1 MVLPYPVIVIKEG
14 VLMAQQESLAKAMAD
29 LAEEKVKKLIKE
41 KLDAG
46 VSANDVLKECQAGMA
61 EIGNRYEE
69 GKYFVSELMYAG
81 EIMKDVMKA
90 LGPLLRNEAK
100 SEESRGKVVLGTV
113 KGDIHD
119 LGKDVVALMLRGAGF
134 EVIDLGVDVS
144 PAKFVEAIKKSGATI
159 VGMSVFLTM
168 AYEAATSTVNA
179 IKEAGLRE
187 KVSIM
192 IGGGPVTD
200 LVREKTGCDFY
211 GKDAVAG
218 MNYALSV
225 ISEQ

>member
-1 MVLPYPVIVIKEG
+1 MT
-14 VLMAQQESLAKAMAD
+14 QQESLSQAMAD
-29 LAEEKVKKLIKE
+29 LAEEKVKVLIKE
-41 KLDAG
+41 KIAAG
-46 VSANDVLKECQAGMA
+46 VPATQILKECQAGMA
-61 EIGNRYEE
+61 EVGNRYEE
-69 GKYFVSELMYAG
+69 EKYFVSELMYAG
-81 EIMKDVMKA
+81 EIMKDIMA
-90 LGPLLRNEAK
+90 DLGPMLSGEQESEATL
-100 SEESRGKVVLGTV
+100 GKVVLGTV

-134 EVIDLGVDVS
+134 DVIDLGVDV
-144 PAKFVEAIKKSGATI
+144 PPEKFVAAVKESGAKI

-168 AYEAATSTVNA
+168 AYEAATATVKA
-179 IKEAGLRE
+179 IRKAGLRD

-218 MNYALSV
+218 TNYALEV
-225 ISEQ
+225 VGAK

>member
-1 MVLPYPVIVIKEG
+1 
-14 VLMAQQESLAKAMAD
+14 MAKQESLSKAMAD
-29 LAEEKVKKLIKE
+29 LAEDEVKRLIKE

-46 VSANDVLKECQAGMA
+46 VPADEILKGCQKGMF

-69 GKYFVSELMYAG
+69 GTYFVSELMYAG
-81 EIMKDVMKA
+81 EIMKDIMA
-90 LGPLLRNEAK
+90 DLGPMLSGEQ
-100 SEESRGKVVLGTV
+100 EVESTSGKVVLGTV

-134 EVIDLGVDVS
+134 EVIDLGVDVA
-144 PAKFVEAIKKSGATI
+144 PERFVAAIKESGATI

-168 AYEAATSTVNA
+168 AYEAATATVNA
-179 IKEAGLRE
+179 IKEAGLRD

-200 LVREKTGCDFY
+200 LVSEKTGCDFY
-211 GKDAVAG
+211 GRDAVAG
-218 MNYALSV
+218 TNHALEV
-225 ISEQ
+225 VGAE

>member
-1 MVLPYPVIVIKEG
+1 MSQNL
-14 VLMAQQESLAKAMAD
+14 SLAMAD
-29 LAEEKVKKLIKE
+29 LDENIIKKLIKE
-41 KLDAG
+41 KLAAG
-46 VSANDVLKECQAGMA
+46 VLANDIMKECQAGMT
-61 EIGNRYEE
+61 EIGNRYEA

-81 EIMKDVMKA
+81 EIMKDIMKDLA
-90 LGPLLRNEAK
+90 PLLRSDEK
-100 SEESRGKVVLGTV
+100 VEKSRGKVVLGTV

-134 EVIDLGVDVS
+134 EVIDLGVNV
-144 PAKFVEAIKKSGATI
+144 PPEKFVNAIKESGATI

-168 AYEAATSTVNA
+168 AYEAATATVNA
-179 IKEAGLRE
+179 IKEAGIRD

-192 IGGGPVTD
+192 IGGGPVTE

-218 MNYALSV
+218 MNYAISV
-225 ISEQ
+225 TSNQ

>member
-1 MVLPYPVIVIKEG
+1 
-14 VLMAQQESLAKAMAD
+14 MAQQDSLSQAMAD
-29 LAEEKVKKLIKE
+29 LAEEKAKKLIKE
-41 KLDAG
+41 KIEAG
-46 VSANDVLKECQAGMA
+46 VPASEILKECQTGMA
-61 EIGNRYEE
+61 EIGKRYEE

-81 EIMKDVMKA
+81 EIMKDIMA
-90 LGPLLRNEAK
+90 DLGPMLGGEP
-100 SEESRGKVVLGTV
+100 ETESKLGKVVLGTV

-119 LGKDVVALMLRGAGF
+119 LGKDVVALMLRGVGF
-134 EVIDLGVDVS
+134 EVIDLGVDV
-144 PAKFVEAIKKSGATI
+144 PPEKFVAAIKDSGAEI

-168 AYEAATSTVNA
+168 AYEAANATVDA
-179 IKEAGLRE
+179 IKKAGLRD

-218 MNYALSV
+218 TNYALKV
-225 ISEQ
+225 AGAR

>member
-1 MVLPYPVIVIKEG
+1 
-14 VLMAQQESLAKAMAD
+14 MAQQESLSQIIAD
-29 LAEEKVKKLIKE
+29 LEEEKAKKLIKE
-41 KLDAG
+41 QIAAG
-46 VSANDVLKECQAGMA
+46 VSAEQVLKECQKGLA

-81 EIMKDVMKA
+81 EIMKDVMA
-90 LGPLLRNEAK
+90 DLGPILSGK
-100 SEESRGKVVLGTV
+100 SEPENTIGKVVLGTV

-134 EVIDLGVDVS
+134 EVIDLGVDVT
-144 PAKFVEAIKKSGATI
+144 PEKFVEAVKETDATV

-168 AYEAATSTVNA
+168 AYEAATATVNA
-179 IKEAGLRE
+179 IKEAGLRD

-192 IGGGPVTD
+192 IGGGPVTE

-211 GKDAVAG
+211 GKDAVSG
-218 MNYALSV
+218 TNYALEAV
-225 ISEQ
+225 GAK

>member
-1 MVLPYPVIVIKEG
+1 
-14 VLMAQQESLAKAMAD
+14 MAKQESLSQAIAD
-29 LAEEKVKKLIKE
+29 LAEEKAKKLIKD
-41 KLDAG
+41 KLAAG
-46 VSANDVLKECQAGMA
+46 IPAGQVLKECQKGLA

-81 EIMKDVMKA
+81 EIMKDVMA
-90 LGPLLRNEAK
+90 DLGPMLGGKPE
-100 SEESRGKVVLGTV
+100 SEKTIGKVVLGTV

-134 EVIDLGVDVS
+134 EVIDLGVDVA
-144 PAKFVEAIKKSGATI
+144 PEKFVEAVKESDATV

-168 AYEAATSTVNA
+168 AYGAATATVDA
-179 IKEAGLRE
+179 IKEAGLRD

-192 IGGGPVTD
+192 IGGGPVTE

-211 GKDAVAG
+211 GKDAVSG
-218 MNYALSV
+218 TNYALKAV
-225 ISEQ
+225 GAK

>member
-1 MVLPYPVIVIKEG
+1 VRRIFQ
-14 VLMAQQESLAKAMAD
+14 MAQQENLPQAMAD

-41 KLDAG
+41 KVEAG
-46 VSANDVLKECQAGMA
+46 VAATQILKECQAGMA
-61 EIGNRYEE
+61 EIGKRYEE
-69 GKYFVSELMYAG
+69 EEYFVSELMYAG
-81 EIMKDVMKA
+81 EIMKDIMA
-90 LGPLLRNEAK
+90 DLGPMLSGEAK
-100 SEESRGKVVLGTV
+100 SEVSLGKVVLGTV

-134 EVIDLGVDVS
+134 EVVDLGVDVA
-144 PAKFVEAIKKSGATI
+144 PEKFVEAIEDSGATV

-168 AYEAATSTVNA
+168 AYESATATVNA
-179 IKEAGLRE
+179 IKEAGLRD

-192 IGGGPVTD
+192 IGGGPVTE

-218 MNYALSV
+218 TNYALEVVRAS
-225 ISEQ
+225 

>member
-1 MVLPYPVIVIKEG
+1 
-14 VLMAQQESLAKAMAD
+14 MAQQDSLSQAMAD
-29 LAEEKVKKLIKE
+29 LAEEKAKKLIKE
-41 KLDAG
+41 KIEAG
-46 VSANDVLKECQAGMA
+46 VPASEILKECQTGMA
-61 EIGNRYEE
+61 EIGKRYEE

-81 EIMKDVMKA
+81 EIMKDIMA
-90 LGPLLRNEAK
+90 DLGPMLSGEPKA
-100 SEESRGKVVLGTV
+100 ESKLGKVVLGTV

-119 LGKDVVALMLRGAGF
+119 LGKDVVALMLRGVGF
-134 EVIDLGVDVS
+134 EVIDLGVDV
-144 PAKFVEAIKKSGATI
+144 PPEKFVKAVKDSGAEI

-168 AYEAATSTVNA
+168 AYEAATATVDA
-179 IKEAGLRE
+179 IKEAGLRD

-218 MNYALSV
+218 TNYALEV
-225 ISEQ
+225 AGAK